1 MGIEKRYD
9 AEEPIRGWRIRAD
22 EVLEATRPAGSV
34 AFVQKTTEGCEE
46 RVLHISVPAIGDQHS
61 GFYGAIESPSPA
73 QDALLRVHAKIIKDM
88 ETRKDAN
95 DIIDTPLIVP
105 NNQDWRLGAASIFE
119 FVFVFAQL
127 ECEKSRIVINM
138 EGQRTTPRVVSYT
151 RNEARLVEE
160 KRSEEDKPTWL
171 SFLQSIGRLLEDKIG
186 QSTAEVIPTVGGAA
200 LSPTTVKDGEENN
213 FRVNSK
219 LQFALVDQ
227 SISSSYVKS
236 RHFSTPDRARHDFVE
251 QRGQR
256 LPLSSQ
262 RSHSV
267 SPQRTQLAA
276 SRWSSFDAQQERGQ
290 NLPQRHQAY
299 PLQQGCNSSQS
310 GQKELPESTF
320 PSELTNGDYINIL
333 QSLGQTIHILKPTGE
348 ITYWNRFVEL
358 LYGYSTSE
366 PVGQNAIELL
376 VHQNNFDVANS
387 IIDRITVEES
397 WKGQFPLETN
407 FGKSFSAVTSN
418 MPFYDEVNLTHF
430 GDKMLVAR
438 GGRGGISFDEICQNN
453 RRLLRAVNI
462 VDIWDGIDHAH
473 LYQHVEIMMD
483 VKSIDNNGISGKPFS
498 PSAICHVY
506 VNDYAH
512 CQDNYAYI
520 QHSLVT
526 HLVCHCL

>member
-1 MGIEKRYD
+1 
-9 AEEPIRGWRIRAD
+9 
-22 EVLEATRPAGSV
+22 
-34 AFVQKTTEGCEE
+34 
-46 RVLHISVPAIGDQHS
+46 
-61 GFYGAIESPSPA
+61 
-73 QDALLRVHAKIIKDM
+73 
-88 ETRKDAN
+88 
-95 DIIDTPLIVP
+95 
-105 NNQDWRLGAASIFE
+105 
-119 FVFVFAQL
+119 
-127 ECEKSRIVINM
+127 M
-138 EGQRTTPRVVSYT
+138 EGQRTTPPVVSYT

-171 SFLQSIGRLLEDKIG
+171 SFLQRLYVMGPRRIGPNILLSLEIPTRGGDIKCLGGICTSSIGRLLEDKIG

-213 FRVNSK
+213 
-219 LQFALVDQ
+219 
-227 SISSSYVKS
+227 
-236 RHFSTPDRARHDFVE
+236 FSTPDRARHDFVE

-276 SRWSSFDAQQERGQ
+276 SRRSSFDAQQERGQRLPLSSQRSHSVSPQRTQLAASRRSSFDAQQERGQ
-290 NLPQRHQAY
+290 NLPQRHQAS

-348 ITYWNRFVEL
+348 ITNWNRFVEL

-376 VHQNNFDVANS
+376 VHQNNFDVTNS

-407 FGKSFSAVTSN
+407 FGKLFSAVTSN
-418 MPFYDEVNLTHF
+418 TPFYDEVNLTHF

-438 GGRGGISFDEICQNN
+438 GGRGGVSFDEICQNN

-473 LYQHVEIMMD
+473 LYQQVEIMMD
-483 VKSIDNNGISGKPFS
+483 VRLRNETGCFGFGIQENIDLGITYDPLT
-498 PSAICHVY
+498 V
-506 VNDYAH
+506 
-512 CQDNYAYI
+512 
-520 QHSLVT
+520 
-526 HLVCHCL
+526 

>member
-9 AEEPIRGWRIRAD
+9 AEEPIRGWRIWAD

-46 RVLHISVPAIGDQHS
+46 RVLHIFVPAIGDQHS

-105 NNQDWRLGAASIFE
+105 NNQDWRLEAASIFE

-138 EGQRTTPRVVSYT
+138 EGQRTTPSVVSYT

-171 SFLQSIGRLLEDKIG
+171 SFLQRLCVMGPRHIGPNILLSLEIPTRGGDIKCLGGIYTSSIGRLLEDKIG
-186 QSTAEVIPTVGGAA
+186 QSTAEVIPTVGGAT

-227 SISSSYVKS
+227 SISSSSVKS
-236 RHFSTPDRARHDFVE
+236 RHFSTPDKARHELVE

-276 SRWSSFDAQQERGQ
+276 SRRSSFDAQQERGQ
-290 NLPQRHQAY
+290 NLPQRHQAS

-333 QSLGQTIHILKPTGE
+333 QSLGQTIHILKPTRE

-397 WKGQFPLETN
+397 
-407 FGKSFSAVTSN
+407 
-418 MPFYDEVNLTHF
+418 
-430 GDKMLVAR
+430 
-438 GGRGGISFDEICQNN
+438 
-453 RRLLRAVNI
+453 
-462 VDIWDGIDHAH
+462 
-473 LYQHVEIMMD
+473 
-483 VKSIDNNGISGKPFS
+483 
-498 PSAICHVY
+498 
-506 VNDYAH
+506 
-512 CQDNYAYI
+512 
-520 QHSLVT
+520 
-526 HLVCHCL
+526 